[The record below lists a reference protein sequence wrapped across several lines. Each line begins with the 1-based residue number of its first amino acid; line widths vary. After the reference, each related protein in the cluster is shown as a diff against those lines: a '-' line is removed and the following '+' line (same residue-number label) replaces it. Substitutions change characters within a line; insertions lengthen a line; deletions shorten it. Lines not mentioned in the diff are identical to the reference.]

1 MTTEI
6 SSTQTGAGDPKVP
19 FNAAAPFVFLS
30 GFVNVAQAILLFHS
44 GAANIVGF
52 IFIIALPLGALTLVY
67 QIVRDGGF
75 RTSRQFVS
83 AQDTP
88 KQYWL
93 TVGTLTGLYVVATL
107 MLLVLFAARYR

>member
-6 SSTQTGAGDPKVP
+6 TSTPIGGGDPKVP
-19 FNAAAPFVFLS
+19 FNTAAPFVFLS
-30 GFVNVAQAILLFHS
+30 GFVNVALAILLFNR
-44 GAANIVGF
+44 GANVVGAVLAV
-52 IFIIALPLGALTLVY
+52 ALPLGALTLVY
-67 QIVRDGGF
+67 QMVRDGGF

-88 KQYWL
+88 RQYWL
-93 TVGTLTGLYVVATL
+93 TVGTLTGLYVVATI